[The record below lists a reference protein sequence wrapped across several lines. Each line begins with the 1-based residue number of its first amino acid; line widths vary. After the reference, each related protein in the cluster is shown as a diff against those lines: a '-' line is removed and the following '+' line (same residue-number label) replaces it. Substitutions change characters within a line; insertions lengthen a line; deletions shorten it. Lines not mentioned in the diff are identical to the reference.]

1 MGQKSVPVA
10 EEQQLPLRGKLSK
23 DVSGGRGR
31 RRAGGRSGVSLCRLP
46 CVCKLMRNHR
56 RVSALDH
63 KGRKNEGKHA
73 PEKGG

>member
-1 MGQKSVPVA
+1 MGQNSEPVA
-10 EEQQLPLRGKLSK
+10 EERQLPLRGGLSK

-31 RRAGGRSGVSLCRLP
+31 RRAGGRTGVRLCGLP
-46 CVCKLMRNHR
+46 RVRKLMRNYP

-73 PEKGG
+73 PETGG

>member
-1 MGQKSVPVA
+1 MGQKSAYVD
-10 EEQQLPLRGKLSK
+10 EERQLPLRGKLSK

-31 RRAGGRSGVSLCRLP
+31 RRAGGRSGVSLCRLL

-56 RVSALDH
+56 RVSTLDH